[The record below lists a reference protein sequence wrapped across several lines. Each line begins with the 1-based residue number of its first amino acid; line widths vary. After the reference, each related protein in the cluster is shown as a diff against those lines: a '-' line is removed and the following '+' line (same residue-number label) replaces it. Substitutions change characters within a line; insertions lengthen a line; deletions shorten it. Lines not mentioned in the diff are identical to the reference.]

1 MTPFA
6 TKTLVRIGA
15 GLCFTGLVVWLM
27 HALESVTTILMV
39 SFFIAYILNP
49 FALTLSK
56 YGIGRIPAAVI
67 SLLLVFAFFLGLV
80 LLIVPAIAGELSEFS
95 ALAPKYFKVIQG
107 VFFEIVSRFDIPFP
121 QDMNELST
129 IAIERGRQLLP
140 GITKALGQVVSSVF
154 TSTIS
159 ILAAIFQVL
168 LIPIIAYYLL
178 VSFENIKSGAIEL
191 LPLYTRD
198 AIIKKFREI
207 DQVLASFV
215 RGQLT
220 IALMMAVLYSFGFL
234 VIGIDLALVLGIIS
248 GLLFIVPYL
257 GTMVA
262 LIFGPIMAFAKF
274 GDVIHVLYV
283 LFWIGGVQAFES
295 YVLTPR
301 IVGQAVGL
309 HPVVYIIALIVG
321 GNLFGFVGMLV
332 AIPVAAVLRVLLL
345 TLLEEYKRS
354 YLYHDKPGKDPV

>member
-1 MTPFA
+1 
-6 TKTLVRIGA
+6 
-15 GLCFTGLVVWLM
+15 
-27 HALESVTTILMV
+27 
-39 SFFIAYILNP
+39 
-49 FALTLSK
+49 
-56 YGIGRIPAAVI
+56 
-67 SLLLVFAFFLGLV
+67 
-80 LLIVPAIAGELSEFS
+80 
-95 ALAPKYFKVIQG
+95 
-107 VFFEIVSRFDIPFP
+107 
-121 QDMNELST
+121 MNELST

-198 AIIKKFREI
+198 AIITKFREI

-215 RGQLT
+215 RDQLT
-220 IALMMAVLYSFGFL
+220 IALMMAVLYSFGFM